1 MPRAATGKLADP
13 AWRHERARK
22 AALARTSTD
31 AHIRA
36 LVEQAPPLTAEQR
49 ARLAVLL
56 HVPAGDDAA

>member
-1 MPRAATGKLADP
+1 MPRPVTGKLTDP

-36 LVEQAPPLTAEQR
+36 LVAAAPPLTAEQR
-49 ARLAVLL
+49 AKLAALL
-56 HVPAGDDAA
+56 HTPAGGDG

>member
-1 MPRAATGKLADP
+1 MPRPVTGKLSDP

-22 AALARTSTD
+22 AALARASTD

-49 ARLAVLL
+49 AQLTALLLA
-56 HVPAGDDAA
+56 PASPR